1 MTDLEK
7 KNMIKNLHYATG
19 VGLALCKKALEHTNY
34 NTEEAVQFIEDTTIA
49 VLRRRLREGDIFDI
63 I

>member
-7 KNMIKNLHYATG
+7 KNTIKNLHYATG
-19 VGLALCKKALEHTNY
+19 AGLALCKKALEHTNY

-49 VLRRRLREGDIFDI
+49 VLRRT
-63 I
+63 

>member
-7 KNMIKNLHYATG
+7 KNMIKNLHYVTG
-19 VGLALCKKALEHTNY
+19 VGLALCKKALEYTSY

-49 VLRRRLREGDIFDI
+49 T
-63 I
+63 